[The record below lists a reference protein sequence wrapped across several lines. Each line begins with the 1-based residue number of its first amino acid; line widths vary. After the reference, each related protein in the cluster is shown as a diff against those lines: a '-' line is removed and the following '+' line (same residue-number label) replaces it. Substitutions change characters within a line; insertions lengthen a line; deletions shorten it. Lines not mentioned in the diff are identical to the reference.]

1 MNPINCK
8 CLSISQQYEF
18 DIPSNVIYPQ
28 AILVDDVN
36 EDNVTKLFVVKCFK
50 KYLNFVLKEK

>member
-36 EDNVTKLFVVKCFK
+36 EDNVTKLFLLLK